1 MKPAFLSRR
10 PKYPRQWSDLPAGDD
25 LKCIVETSIR
35 ECSRHMFGYHML
47 KLGDLSSQLDIQGS
61 PIKHLV
67 NVTDKMGAHTSIQAS
82 TNELPLAENSV
93 DAVVLAHELDFA
105 QDPHQILREVS
116 RVIIPNGY
124 AVIVGFN
131 PLSLA
136 GMMKYLPVN
145 PKQVLHDARFFSI
158 VRLKDWLHLLGFEV
172 VDVQNLVFSELFF
185 ERKINPEGRWQV
197 WCKKHLPIFS
207 STYLIVAKKRVVPLS
222 LIKPKWKPKPN
233 FSTVSARIRYES

>member
-25 LKCIVETSIR
+25 LKHIVELGIQQ
-35 ECSRHMFGYHML
+35 CSRNMFGYHML
-47 KLGDLSSQLDIQGS
+47 KIGDLSSQLEIEGS

-67 NVTDKMGAHTSIQAS
+67 NVTDKVADYTNIQAAS
-82 TNELPLAENSV
+82 NELPLAENSV
-93 DAVVLAHELDFA
+93 DAVILAHELDFA
-105 QDPHQILREVS
+105 QDPHQILREVN

-131 PLSLA
+131 PFSLA
-136 GMMKYLPVN
+136 GMLKYLPIN

-158 VRLKDWLHLLGFEV
+158 VRLKDWLHLLGFEI
-172 VDVQNLVFSELFF
+172 VDVQSLVFSELFF
-185 ERKINPEGRWQV
+185 ERKVNPYGRWQV
-197 WCKKHLPIFS
+197 WCKKHLPVFS

-222 LIKPKWKPKPN
+222 LVKPKWKLKPN
-233 FSTVSARIRYES
+233 FSAVSARMGSQT